1 MAIYDEGLMK
11 KFTRLRSLLAVPKVP
26 ATDDYGS
33 YLTTAP
39 HLATEIEDLRRDI
52 LGSGVTV
59 AELAERT
66 APGVTGF

>member
-1 MAIYDEGLMK
+1 VILDDGLRA
-11 KFTRLRSLLAVPKVP
+11 KFTRLRALLAVPKVRV
-26 ATDDYGS
+26 DDEYGS
-33 YLTTAP
+33 YLTIAP

>member
-1 MAIYDEGLMK
+1 MDEGLMK
-11 KFTRLRSLLAVPKVP
+11 KFTRLRNLLAVPKVRV
-26 ATDDYGS
+26 TDDYGS
-33 YLTTAP
+33 YLTIAP

-66 APGVTGF
+66 APGVSGF